1 LRRIEIGPFEK
12 FFQNFGA
19 LAGVQY
25 TLVWFAK
32 AQADCRIN
40 NLAAAAVS

>member
-1 LRRIEIGPFEK
+1 LRRFEIAPFEK
-12 FFQNFGA
+12 FFQNFGT

-32 AQADCRIN
+32 AQADCKIN
-40 NLAAAAVS
+40 NLPAAMVT